1 MFSKAL
7 NLEIQLI
14 IPLFMKMKQNFRSMK
29 AEKID
34 RQEIFPTRHAEL
46 KLFILCENGTRQ
58 KLQCMKRTK
67 ASQVINTRVS

>member
-34 RQEIFPTRHAEL
+34 R
-46 KLFILCENGTRQ
+46 
-58 KLQCMKRTK
+58 
-67 ASQVINTRVS
+67 